1 MSIKKAFHLM
11 NYREINSTQ
20 NEHIKLLAKLKEKKY
35 RKEFNLALIEGWNII
50 DEALQQNIVVEIL
63 TTKANQPKL
72 KNFNNI
78 LLTIVPELIL
88 TKLSQSKNSQN
99 IIGVVDLTKVKEQ
112 NNFQFNQNILLLEN
126 IQDPG
131 NVGTLIRT
139 GLGFGFTNIILYN
152 HTVDLFNDKVLRA
165 SQGAIFKVAIKEID
179 LNEIKNFQLNQYKI
193 ITTGLNQKSVYLQDC
208 QFKQNDRYILALG
221 NEGHGLSTTL
231 QEISDYN
238 VQIKIN
244 SQLESLNVAQA
255 GTILMYEINRQMEE
269 K

>member
-1 MSIKKAFHLM
+1 M
-11 NYREINSTQ
+11 NYREINSAQ

-50 DEALQQNIVVEIL
+50 DEALQHNLVVEIL
-63 TTKANQPKL
+63 TTKINQRKL

-78 LLTIVPELIL
+78 LLTIVSESIL

-99 IIGVVDLTKVKEQ
+99 IIGVIDLTKVKEQ

-165 SQGAIFKVAIKEID
+165 SQGAIFKVAIKEANLI
-179 LNEIKNFQLNQYKI
+179 EIKNFQLNRYKI
-193 ITTGLNQKSVYLQDC
+193 ITTGLKRQSVFLQDCHC
-208 QFKQNDRYILALG
+208 QFKQNERYILALG